1 MFASPTQWDEM
12 FPQVGFLARVL
23 AKTLKMLFST
33 LSAALIK
40 ISTFSMF
47 LISDEIIIEI
57 YHQIFNF
64 QIFFDPIE
72 SDLSKTDQNGSKL
85 IRFDFCLNN
94 HWKISLDF

>member
-1 MFASPTQWDEM
+1 MGPVFISQYLNPL
-12 FPQVGFLARVL
+12 FLARVL
-23 AKTLKMLFST
+23 AKALKMLFWT

-64 QIFFDPIE
+64 QFFFDQIE
-72 SDLSKTDQNGSKL
+72 SDLSKMDQT
-85 IRFDFCLNN
+85 
-94 HWKISLDF
+94 